1 MGSAVVI
8 TIDLWFTPTR
18 SVRQVM
24 GTSTYGS
31 GQNCSGAIAAP
42 PVAPGLGQER
52 LAELPQRASS
62 FIAHFTPATAAATRT
77 RLRTTFP
84 VGGFSYRS

>member
-8 TIDLWFTPTR
+8 TIDPWSTPTR

-31 GQNCSGAIAAP
+31 GQNYSGAIAAP
-42 PVAPGLGQER
+42 RGARLGQER
-52 LAELPQRASS
+52 LAELPPRASS
-62 FIAHFTPATAAATRT
+62 SIAHFTPTAAATT
-77 RLRTTFP
+77 KTSLRTTFP